1 MLGLV
6 KERKVLKKIKNL
18 GFLLIDNLF
27 FIFKVELRF
36 SPSRVKVGCL
46 E

>member
-6 KERKVLKKIKNL
+6 KERSSKKNKNL
-18 GFLLIDNLF
+18 GLLLIDNLF